1 MIDDSPIAGMGLG
14 DTLAPGEDLDL
25 SESFFPDEDAG
36 VDLAEDGLRGSFLIP
51 DDPSIPFSRGDLFPL
66 VWPSLESST
75 TRSCSIRRTRL
86 QPENGLSPK

>member
-1 MIDDSPIAGMGLG
+1 MGLG

-25 SESFFPDEDAG
+25 SESFFPEEDAG
-36 VDLAEDGLRGSFLIP
+36 VDLAEDGLRGSFFIP

-75 TRSCSIRRTRL
+75 TRSCSIRGTRL
-86 QPENGLSPK
+86 QPEIVLSLD